1 MNIVDLNEFREKK
14 EKRELSKYVGLIRE
28 EYLEHTKI
36 IRELGLKVES
46 YRYGY
51 EHLNIKL
58 SSGVIGDV
66 MLRFTK
72 NGEDVVFLALQEVLD
87 VINGDY

>member
-28 EYLEHTKI
+28 EYLEHTKT

-51 EHLNIKL
+51 EHQNIQL
-58 SSGVIGDV
+58 SNGVTGDV